1 LKAQSPKTLAGSQRS
16 LSDQAGMRWE
26 KFVFQ
31 VMEIALKISA
41 ERGNMAK
48 CRDLGSV
55 AFGVK

>member
-1 LKAQSPKTLAGSQRS
+1 
-16 LSDQAGMRWE
+16 MRWE